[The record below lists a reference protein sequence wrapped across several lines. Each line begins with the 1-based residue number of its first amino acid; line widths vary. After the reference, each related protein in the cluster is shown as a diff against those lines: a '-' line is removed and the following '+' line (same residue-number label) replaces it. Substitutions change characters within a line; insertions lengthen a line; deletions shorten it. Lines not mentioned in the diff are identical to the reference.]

1 MEGLKIFKKFSN
13 SLKIQQK
20 LPEDREIDFEN
31 PQKYGFGKRMMF
43 LSNKFDKIDFLKPED
58 RSNKIEN
65 SILLSD
71 ILGIFVP
78 LETQKLIIKMSQNQ
92 NNWKNNENSIEKI
105 PRHGFNEFLKIK
117 YQIFLILKKNERLE
131 IVSDSLN
138 VTEKLIKAMNEIV
151 NNKKFAKIRNKLQC
165 FCIFD

>member
-1 MEGLKIFKKFSN
+1 MEGLRIFKKFSN

-31 PQKYGFGKRMMF
+31 PQKYGFGKRIMF
-43 LSNKFDKIDFLKPED
+43 LSNKFDKIDFLKPDD

-65 SILLSD
+65 SILISD

-92 NNWKNNENSIEKI
+92 NSWKNNENSNEKMA
-105 PRHGFNEFLKIK
+105 RHEFLKIK
-117 YQIFLILKKNERLE
+117 YQIFLVLKKNERLE

-138 VTEKLIKAMNEIV
+138 VTEKLIKAMNEMV
-151 NNKKFAKIRNKLQC
+151 TNKKFAKIRNKLQC